1 MELRTQLAIVAAV
14 AVAWSAGRF
23 VRVRSVLDPS
33 RETERLSLAALE
45 ARVARTPSDAVATR
59 VLLRRYFDQGMPRL
73 VVDSARRAPAP
84 VQRDGAV
91 CLMVA
96 RANESLGD
104 VRTAQA
110 IVNGALSRCSV
121 LPESLADAAGCD
133 VRTVTEL
140 SMQIVALDRMVEW
153 NITPQSDPARASLAH
168 ELSTRPVRISVR
180 SQPR

>member
-33 RETERLSLAALE
+33 HVAERLSLAALE
-45 ARVARTPSDAVATR
+45 ARVARSPADTLSTR

-73 VVDSARRAPAP
+73 VVDSARRAPAA

-91 CLMVA
+91 CLVVA
-96 RANESLGD
+96 RANEALGD
-104 VRTAQA
+104 VRAAQA
-110 IVNGALSRCSV
+110 VVNGAMSRCSV
-121 LPESLADAAGCD
+121 LPESLAEGAGCD
-133 VRTVTEL
+133 FRTVAEL
-140 SMQIVALDRMVEW
+140 SMELVALDRMVEW

-168 ELSTRPVRISVR
+168 ELSTRPVRMSARAVKR
-180 SQPR
+180 

>member
-1 MELRTQLAIVAAV
+1 MELRTQLAIVGAV

-33 RETERLSLAALE
+33 REAERLSLAALE
-45 ARVARTPSDAVATR
+45 ARVARSPDDVVAAR

-73 VVDSARRAPAP
+73 VVDSARRAPAA

-91 CLMVA
+91 CLTTA

-110 IVNGALSRCSV
+110 VVNGALSRCSV
-121 LPESLADAAGCD
+121 LPEALADGAGCD
-133 VRTVTEL
+133 VRTLTEL
-140 SMQIVALDRMVEW
+140 SMEIVALDRMVEW

-168 ELSTRPVRISVR
+168 ELSTRPVRISAR
-180 SQPR
+180 ALER